1 MKTQHRQ
8 LGFSLAEVLI
18 VAPIVILVIATF
30 VVFIVTITGE
40 VIKTKASIDTLDDT
54 QTGLNYI
61 KADVRLS
68 TAFASTTGQVAT
80 PQGANDD
87 TAAWTNSGSSTNTLI
102 LTRLGTTIN
111 PINPAATDPT
121 NGIVYTN
128 TPYGCTSGEREQNP
142 PFTYYSVYF
151 LKTVGGVQS
160 LWQRNIMKGYP
171 TIITSNTCTTPWQ
184 LPSCTPSLV
193 GTQTVCVTA
202 DTQVAKNVQTF
213 SVEYYNSAGTLT
225 TTRSDTTNIKITL
238 TTSQTVAGQ
247 SQTSSDDLRVAKR
260 GSEVPAAAYITESV
274 SWTPCSMQNGWTEYT
289 GFSPIGV
296 TKTATGAVVM
306 SGLFMK
312 TTTPTADA
320 AMCTLPA
327 GYRPAKRL
335 IFQVAGGGGAARVDV
350 LTNGEVRYETGG
362 GSSNPWWV
370 AATGVSFLASDVA
383 PDGSWTNLT
392 AYPPGGWVSYDSGVT
407 FALPSV
413 IKDSSGR
420 AWIRGL
426 AKSGSTVVNS
436 VAYTLPAGYP
446 IGSGECLMY
455 PAMTNPNVSGSMA
468 PTGSN
473 ITFRYGSN
481 GYWSLQ
487 AMFYPIGSAIWNEPV
502 LQNSWTPYGY
512 CWGGVG
518 YTKNTDGIVSLRGL
532 ISGGSTSGTIFTL
545 PVGHRPTRTDVYCAV
560 NTYNATPTDAQ
571 AVLVVQPSGNVVISS
586 GVSSTWL
593 SLSGCN
599 FVAEQ

>member
-1 MKTQHRQ
+1 MKTRPRQ
-8 LGFSLAEVLI
+8 FGFSLAEVLV

-40 VIKTKASIDTLDDT
+40 VIKTKASVDTLDDT
-54 QTGLNYI
+54 QTALNYI

-80 PQGANDD
+80 PQGTNDD

-102 LTRLGTTIN
+102 LTRLGTDIN
-111 PINPAATDPT
+111 PINSSSR
-121 NGIVYTN
+121 IVYTN
-128 TPYGCTSGEREQNP
+128 TPYGCGTGSEEQNS

-151 LKTVGGVQS
+151 LKTVDGVQS
-160 LWQRNIMKGYP
+160 LWQRNILKGYP
-171 TIITSNTCTTPWQ
+171 TIINNNVCATPWQ
-184 LPSCTPSLV
+184 LPSCTTTAFDTPPAPSICI
-193 GTQTVCVTA
+193 TK

-213 SVEYYNSAGTLT
+213 SVDYYNSAGALT
-225 TTRSDTTNIKITL
+225 ANRSDTTNIKITL

-247 SQTSSDDLRVAKR
+247 AQTSSDDLRVAKR
-260 GSEVPAAAYITESV
+260 GSEVPAAAYITDSV

-289 GFSPIGV
+289 GYSPIGV
-296 TKTATGAVVM
+296 TKTATGAVMM
-306 SGLFMK
+306 SGFFQK
-312 TTTPTADA
+312 TTTPTADV
-320 AMCTLPA
+320 AMCTLPV

-362 GSSNPWWV
+362 GASNPWWV
-370 AATGVSFLASDVA
+370 AATGISFLASDVA

-392 AYPPGGWVSYDSGVT
+392 AYPPGGWVSYDSGGAT
-407 FALPSV
+407 FAIPAV
-413 IKDSSGR
+413 TKDSSGR
-420 AWIRGL
+420 AWIQGL
-426 AKSGSTVVNS
+426 AKSGSTTVNG
-436 VAYTLPAGYP
+436 VTYTLPAGYP
-446 IGSGECLMY
+446 IGSGECLIY
-455 PAMTNPNVSGSMA
+455 PAMTNPNVAGSMA
-468 PTGSN
+468 PSGSN

-487 AMFYPIGSAIWNEPV
+487 AMFYPIGSTVWKEPV
-502 LQNSWTPYGY
+502 FQNSWKSYGY
-512 CWGGVG
+512 CWGAVG
-518 YTKNTDGIVSLRGL
+518 YTKNTDGIVSLKGL
-532 ISGGSTSGTIFTL
+532 IGGGSTSGTIFTL
-545 PVGHRPTRTDVYCAV
+545 PVGYRPARTDVYCAV
-560 NTYNATPTDAQ
+560 NTYNATPTDAH
-571 AVLVVQPSGNVVISS
+571 AALWIRPSGDVEISS